1 MTTGRTDE
9 LQNSETLTTYNMTT
23 KNLKDLATRTKAL
36 FFQDSDDTIRIVYKV
51 NDINYTELYFGSE
64 EKGFKKYYN

>member
-1 MTTGRTDE
+1 M
-9 LQNSETLTTYNMTT
+9 ETLFNT
-23 KNLKDLATRTKAL
+23 KNLKDLATTTDAL